1 MVCARGRTVD
11 VPEKLVFV
19 HVAGIQF
26 PLCNFVLIRVVVF
39 QYLLSGKVHKEIKGA
54 YLTWSGSRISTI
66 LRNPFYMKIPDE
78 MWRHVKR
85 DIYRALDDF
94 SKERQRICRKRLR
107 GLSWILSNLDR
118 NAYLIIGNTGIFSA
132 TFLAGAITIAPK
144 TNILRLF

>member
-11 VPEKLVFV
+11 VPEKLIFV

-66 LRNPFYMKIPDE
+66 LCNPFYMKIPDE
-78 MWRHVKR
+78 MWRQVKR
-85 DIYRALDDF
+85 DIY
-94 SKERQRICRKRLR
+94 STGRL
-107 GLSWILSNLDR
+107 
-118 NAYLIIGNTGIFSA
+118 
-132 TFLAGAITIAPK
+132 
-144 TNILRLF
+144 